1 MANIKDR
8 ASANPFLTYGY
19 AGPEYFCDRK
29 QETADLLS
37 ALRNGRNVTLTA
49 PRRMGKTG
57 LIKNAFHRIGLEDDG
72 VACIYLDIFPTRNL
86 HDFIQ
91 MFGKAVIEGLQTTD
105 EMVLS
110 KITQLLTHCR
120 PTLSVDPMTGTPS
133 LSLNVVPTYEE
144 QTLDEIFA
152 YIASSG
158 RRCYISIDE
167 FQQITQYPEQQTEA
181 LLRSHIQFAK
191 NASFIFSGSR
201 RHLMSEMFLS
211 AKRPFYQST
220 QLMELRPIDRDV
232 YYNFAESFF
241 ARRGGYI
248 DKDAFGT
255 IYMKFNG
262 QTWYVQAVLNR
273 LYERFHDVDTV
284 EIVDGTIAM
293 LVEENTPAYQTL
305 ASLLPDKQLELMKA
319 IAADD
324 IVAAPTNGDFIR
336 RHNLKAAS
344 SVSSALKALA
354 DKELIYKTERGYM
367 VYDRLM
373 SLWLRGL

>member
-1 MANIKDR
+1 
-8 ASANPFLTYGY
+8 
-19 AGPEYFCDRK
+19 
-29 QETADLLS
+29 
-37 ALRNGRNVTLTA
+37 
-49 PRRMGKTG
+49 
-57 LIKNAFHRIGLEDDG
+57 
-72 VACIYLDIFPTRNL
+72 
-86 HDFIQ
+86 
-91 MFGKAVIEGLQTTD
+91 
-105 EMVLS
+105 
-110 KITQLLTHCR
+110 
-120 PTLSVDPMTGTPS
+120 
-133 LSLNVVPTYEE
+133 
-144 QTLDEIFA
+144 
-152 YIASSG
+152 
-158 RRCYISIDE
+158 
-167 FQQITQYPEQQTEA
+167 
-181 LLRSHIQFAK
+181 
-191 NASFIFSGSR
+191 
-201 RHLMSEMFLS
+201 MSEMFLS

-241 ARRGGYI
+241 ARRGWHI
-248 DKDAFGT
+248 DKDAFDAV
-255 IYMKFNG
+255 YLKFYG
-262 QTWYVQAVLNR
+262 QTWYIQAVLNR

-284 EIVDGTIAM
+284 EMVDGTIAM

>member
-91 MFGKAVIEGLQTTD
+91 MFGKAVIEGLQTTG

-241 ARRGGYI
+241 ARRGGHI

-324 IVAAPTNGDFIR
+324 IVAARKQCAEGAGRQGAYLQDG
-336 RHNLKAAS
+336 A
-344 SVSSALKALA
+344 
-354 DKELIYKTERGYM
+354 
-367 VYDRLM
+367 RLH
-373 SLWLRGL
+373 GL